1 MREGHEQ
8 NKREFED
15 YAYVLDFLEYG
26 YPDDTRPLHQKKPV
40 AQAFGEKQFVMMEL
54 TFKDNQVADLAEKL
68 YIGKGKREKVEFVS
82 KMLKYDQLTPT
93 AKTELLHVI
102 KEAVKA
108 QEERFVEFLNNCGPI
123 TNRMHTLQLLPGI
136 GKTSMWK
143 VIEERE
149 IKKFES
155 FKDFEDRVRKNI
167 VDPLSKRIEEELKEP
182 QKHYVFVKWKTSH

>member
-26 YPDDTRPLHQKKPV
+26 YPEDTRPLHQKKPI

-182 QKHYVFVKWKTSH
+182 QKHYIFVKWKTSH